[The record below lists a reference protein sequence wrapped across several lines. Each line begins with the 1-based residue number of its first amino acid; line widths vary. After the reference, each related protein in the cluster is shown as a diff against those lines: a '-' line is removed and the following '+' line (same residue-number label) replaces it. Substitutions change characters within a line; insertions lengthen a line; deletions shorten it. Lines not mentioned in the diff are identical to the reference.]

1 MTPEAR
7 TAPDAPPRASGGGTP
22 ARRPGMG
29 RILLA
34 GIAPIVLVGIMTW
47 WFLASGVSWL
57 GLVQPPI
64 EKLAIERVSFLPQE
78 IVVRVRNEGPGPM
91 SVGQVLVNDAMWDFS
106 VTPSRD
112 LDRLGGAT
120 ISIPYDWLEGEPYVV
135 TVVSGT
141 GVRHTKE
148 IEIATATPRPD
159 GRSFLVFALLGAF
172 VGVIPVFLGLL
183 WLPFLRAMPARWMD
197 FWISLTI
204 GLLVFLGIDTLQES
218 FEILDRVPEFANGL
232 MLVALGAIGAFLAL
246 TAVGRAFAARNRG
259 GSGSGSGSVSGMGF
273 AILIAIGIGLH
284 NLGEGL
290 AIGAAYTLGEVA
302 LGSFLIVGFTL
313 HNTTEGLAI
322 LSPLV
327 ESRTRFSDLLL
338 LGLIGGGPTIAGTW
352 TGAFTYSDPLSLLF
366 LGIGA
371 GAIFQVVR
379 VLARARASR
388 GEPVLEALARPQN
401 VAGLLI
407 GFLLMYATSLLVAG

>member
-1 MTPEAR
+1 MSPETR
-7 TAPDAPPRASGGGTP
+7 TAPDAPPRAAKDGAP
-22 ARRPGMG
+22 ARRPGTV

-34 GIAPIVLVGIMTW
+34 GIAPLVLVGIMTW

-57 GLVQPPI
+57 GLGQPPL
-64 EKLAIERVSFLPQE
+64 EKLAIERVSFRPQE

-106 VTPSRD
+106 VTPRRD

-135 TVVSGT
+135 TIVSGT

-218 FEILDRVPEFANGL
+218 FEILDRVPGFANGL
-232 MLVALGAIGAFLAL
+232 MLVALGSIGAFLAL
-246 TAVGRAFAARNRG
+246 TAVGRVLAARSRW
-259 GSGSGSGSVSGMGF
+259 GSGTGSVSGMGL
-273 AILIAIGIGLH
+273 AMLIAIGIGLH

-327 ESRTRFSDLLL
+327 ESRARLSDLLL
-338 LGLIGGGPTIAGTW
+338 LGLVGGAPTIAGTW

>member
-1 MTPEAR
+1 
-7 TAPDAPPRASGGGTP
+7 
-22 ARRPGMG
+22 MG

-34 GIAPIVLVGIMTW
+34 GVAPLALVGLMTW
-47 WFLASGVSWL
+47 WFLASGISWL
-57 GLVQPPI
+57 RLGQPPI
-64 EKLAIERVSFLPQE
+64 EKLAIERVVFRPQE
-78 IVVRVRNEGPGPM
+78 IVVRVRNEGPGTL
-91 SVGQVLVNDAMWDFS
+91 SVGQVLVNDAIWDFS
-106 VTPSRD
+106 ITPRREIE
-112 LDRLGGAT
+112 RLRGAT
-120 ISIPYDWLEGEPYVV
+120 ISIPYDWLESEPYVI
-135 TVVSGT
+135 TVISGT

-148 IEIATATPRPD
+148 IELATETPRPS
-159 GRSFLVFALLGAF
+159 GRSLLVFALLGAF

-197 FWISLTI
+197 FWISLTL

-218 FEILDRVPEFANGL
+218 FEILDRVPAFANGL
-232 MLVALGAIGAFLAL
+232 MLVAFGAIGAFLAL
-246 TAVGRAFAARNRG
+246 TSVGRVFSG
-259 GSGSGSGSVSGMGF
+259 GRWGSSGGAVSGMGL
-273 AILIAIGIGLH
+273 AMLIAIGIGLH

-327 ESRTRFSDLLL
+327 ESRARLSDLLL

-352 TGAFTYSDPLSLLF
+352 IGAFTYSDPLSLLF

-379 VLARARASR
+379 VLARGRASR
-388 GEPVLEALARPQN
+388 GENVLEALARPQN
-401 VAGLLI
+401 VAGLLL

>member
-1 MTPEAR
+1 MSLETPTSPSRAPAPAR
-7 TAPDAPPRASGGGTP
+7 DPG
-22 ARRPGMG
+22 RRPGAV
-29 RILLA
+29 RVVLA
-34 GIAPIVLVGIMTW
+34 GVAPLILVGLMTW
-47 WFLASGVSWL
+47 WFLTSGVAWL
-57 GLVQPPI
+57 GLGQAPI
-64 EKLAIERVSFLPQE
+64 EKLAIERVVFRPQE
-78 IVVRVRNEGPGPM
+78 IVLSVRNEGPGPM
-91 SVGQVLVNDAMWDFS
+91 SVGQVLVNDAIWDFS
-106 VTPSRD
+106 IAPGREIE
-112 LDRLGGAT
+112 RLRTAT
-120 ISIPYDWLEGEPYVV
+120 ISIPYDWLEGEPYVLSV
-135 TVVSGT
+135 ISGT
-141 GVRHTKE
+141 GVRHTRE
-148 IEIATATPRPD
+148 IEIATQTPRPD
-159 GRSFLVFALLGAF
+159 GRSILVFALLGAF

-197 FWISLTI
+197 FWISLTL
-204 GLLVFLGIDTLQES
+204 GLLVFLGIDTLEES
-218 FEILDRVPEFANGL
+218 FEILERVPAFANGL

-246 TAVGRAFAARNRG
+246 TAVGRLFSAAPRWSTG
-259 GSGSGSGSVSGMGF
+259 GSVSGMGL

-327 ESRTRFSDLLL
+327 ESRTRITDLLL
-338 LGLIGGGPTIAGTW
+338 LGLIGGAPTIVGTW

-366 LGIGA
+366 LGIGV

-379 VLARARASR
+379 VLARGRASG
-388 GEPVLEALARPQN
+388 GESTLEALARPQN
-401 VAGLLI
+401 VAGLLV